1 MKVERERADAWLWKN
16 LDRLGEESTVDI
28 REEYL

>member
-1 MKVERERADAWLWKN
+1 MKVGRERADTWLQKN
-16 LDRLGEESTVDI
+16 FGRLGEESTVDI